1 MIVQKVP
8 VCDVMETNAYFYVDE
23 KTKSG
28 FLIDPGAEAQKLVDA
43 AKQNGWKIEA
53 ILLTHGHFDHIGVAE
68 EVSRM
73 LHAPYQIHRSGEEF
87 LKNPALNLSAFFG
100 QNIVLENAKYFD
112 EGDEISLNSDMV
124 LKVIHTPGHTPD
136 SVVFYDEKN
145 KIAFVGDTIFR
156 AGVGNTSFPRGDEK
170 TLWDSIENKIFTLP
184 EDVTLYSGHSSA
196 TMVGREK
203 QRYHKM

>member
-1 MIVQKVP
+1 MIVQKEP

-23 KTKSG
+23 KTKCG
-28 FLIDPGAEAQKLVDA
+28 FLIDPGAEAQKLIDA
-43 AKQNGWKIEA
+43 AHQDGWKIEA
-53 ILLTHGHFDHIGVAE
+53 ILLTHGHFDHIGAAE
-68 EVSRM
+68 EISRM
-73 LHAPYQIHRSGEEF
+73 LNVPYQIHRSGEEF

-112 EGDEISLNSDMV
+112 EGDEINLNSDMK

-136 SVVFYDEKN
+136 SVVFYDKKN

-196 TMVGREK
+196 TTVGREK
-203 QRYHKM
+203 QRYHQI